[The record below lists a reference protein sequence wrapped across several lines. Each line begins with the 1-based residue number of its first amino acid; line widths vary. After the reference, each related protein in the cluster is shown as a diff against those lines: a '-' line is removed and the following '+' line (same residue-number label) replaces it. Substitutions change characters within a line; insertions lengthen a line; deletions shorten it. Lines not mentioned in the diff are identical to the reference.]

1 MVFYKIIELLYNQSS
16 RINCSVKKNIIE
28 KFILVFSSIFISLII
43 IEVLLRTFGFEAQKY
58 REHGLK
64 EPTTNKY
71 HQILGWEPKE
81 GVYDFPPYSESENYT
96 KLTILKDGS
105 RYSGKSATNVKGDI
119 IVVGGSFGQG
129 WGVNDEETFSY
140 LLQKKL
146 PNFKVKNYSV
156 NGYGSFQSLLMLEEI
171 FKKNKNVKLVIYSY
185 ILHHET
191 RNYGNASWIQGL
203 SNSKSLTHVSLPYAR
218 LDKNNNLIKYKPT
231 KYFKL
236 PLRKYSVLITKIEKK
251 IMRAKLFSLDIDE
264 LKITQKII
272 HEMKLLAEK
281 NGSKFAFVNFD
292 PPSESMRVLGKN
304 HLITYNKFTKK
315 NKIKLIDCGYELT
328 DEHRVKG
335 DGHPNNK
342 AHTLYAD
349 CIYNK
354 ARNLL

>member
-1 MVFYKIIELLYNQSS
+1 M
-16 RINCSVKKNIIE
+16 KKNIIE
-28 KFILVFSSIFISLII
+28 KLVSIFSSIFISLVI
-43 IEVLLRTFGFEAQKY
+43 IELLLRAFGFEAQKY

-71 HQILGWEPKE
+71 HPILGWKPKE
-81 GVYDFPPYSESENYT
+81 GIYDFPPYTENGNYT
-96 KLTILKDGS
+96 KLTILKDGN
-105 RYSGKSATNVKGDI
+105 RYSGNSAANVKGDI
-119 IVVGGSFGQG
+119 IFIGGSLGQG

-171 FKKNKNVKLVIYSY
+171 FKKNKKVKLVIYSY
-185 ILHHET
+185 MWHHQT
-191 RNYGNASWIQGL
+191 RNYGNASWLQAL
-203 SNSKSLTHVSLPYAR
+203 SNFKSHTHVSLPYAR
-218 LDKNNNLIKYKPT
+218 LDKNNNLIRYKPI

-251 IMRAKLFSLDIDE
+251 IMRAKLFSLNIDE
-264 LKITQKII
+264 IKITQKII

-281 NGSKFAFVNFD
+281 NASKFAFVNLD
-292 PPSESMRVLGKN
+292 PPSESIRVSGKN
-304 HLITYNKFTKK
+304 HLVSYNKFTKK

-328 DEHRVKG
+328 EEHRVKS

-342 AHTLYAD
+342 GHTLYAD
-349 CIYNK
+349 CIYK
-354 ARNLL
+354 DAKNLL